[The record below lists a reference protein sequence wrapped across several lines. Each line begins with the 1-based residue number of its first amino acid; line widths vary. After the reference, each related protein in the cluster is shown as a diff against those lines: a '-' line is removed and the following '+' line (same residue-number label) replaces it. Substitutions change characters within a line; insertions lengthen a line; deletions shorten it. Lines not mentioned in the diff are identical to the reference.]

1 MRYALCLPRLPRR
14 SPFKYRDR
22 PEDRTGADF
31 TGARDK
37 EFRFFNIQY
46 SLFTRTKRPAL
57 LSIFNFQ
64 FSIYNS
70 DAFVNIQ
77 FSIFNLQ
84 FQWLG
89 RETKNFGFLIFN
101 FQFSIF
107 NPYALQS
114 TINNHQSSIQW
125 RPPLW
130 FARTGYGS
138 FSDRSPALF
147 NSRSEECNAFN
158 RGSDQE
164 INKNLSVL
172 CAFAVQH
179 CFSIIN
185 LFALQSSFN
194 SHQSSIPMAFAVQH
208 CFSINNHQSSIQWRP
223 PL

>member
-46 SLFTRTKRPAL
+46 SLFTRTKRTAL

-77 FSIFNLQ
+77 YSIFNLQ

-101 FQFSIF
+101 IQYSIF

-114 TINNHQSSIQW
+114 TINNHQSNGV
-125 RPPLW
+125 PH
-130 FARTGYGS
+130 YGS
-138 FSDRSPALF
+138 PGQGMVLFLIVRLPCSIHEVRSVTHLTGVPI
-147 NSRSEECNAFN
+147 R
-158 RGSDQE
+158 
-164 INKNLSVL
+164 K
-172 CAFAVQH
+172 
-179 CFSIIN
+179 
-185 LFALQSSFN
+185 
-194 SHQSSIPMAFAVQH
+194 
-208 CFSINNHQSSIQWRP
+208 
-223 PL
+223 